1 MANVRHLSLND
12 CNLPG
17 FTSTGAWSPML
28 WSRYTQ
34 TSCQH
39 SRSQTLPNLSR
50 WISPP
55 DTHLRSTA
63 LTTAPPVLTAAP
75 PMLATALRHSPPLHQ
90 CSSPLCHTH
99 HRSAPSLLTILTAHP
114 FAAKWFCQ
122 FFQFTILTS
131 ASSLLTVLTARPAP
145 LLPLTLKLCD
155 KTHIFRQDSTMC
167 CRRHFK
173 KQTCDG
179 HSESHIELLV
189 CWPVTKLTMT
199 QNKSVHKFSLL

>member
-90 CSSPLCHTH
+90 CSSPLCDTH
-99 HRSAPSLLTILTAHP
+99 HRSINVHHRSATLTTAPHRRYSPYSPRT
-114 FAAKWFCQ
+114 
-122 FFQFTILTS
+122 
-131 ASSLLTVLTARPAP
+131 P
-145 LLPLTLKLCD
+145 LLRSGSVSSFSSPYSHLP
-155 KTHIFRQDSTMC
+155 
-167 CRRHFK
+167 RH
-173 KQTCDG
+173 C
-179 HSESHIELLV
+179 
-189 CWPVTKLTMT
+189 
-199 QNKSVHKFSLL
+199 

>member
-1 MANVRHLSLND
+1 
-12 CNLPG
+12 
-17 FTSTGAWSPML
+17 ML

-39 SRSQTLPNLSR
+39 SWSQTLPNLSR

-55 DTHLRSTA
+55 HTHLRSAT

-90 CSSPLCHTH
+90 CSSPPLRHRRYTHHTH
-99 HRSAPSLLTILTAHP
+99 RAPL
-114 FAAKWFCQ
+114 CQ
-122 FFQFTILTS
+122 FFQFTILT
-131 ASSLLTVLTARPAP
+131 AAPSLLTVLSTRPAP

-179 HSESHIELLV
+179 NTTRDHSESHTELLV